1 MFGWRTGFAVY
12 PGSRSDLRIAF
23 GGGGAGG
30 LRLPDAGS
38 TFEVIFGG
46 GGGGAL
52 ATKLEIGFRGGGG
65 GRLQQK
71 ALISF
76 MGGGAGFLQIT
87 GAPPAWPNGYKHF
100 IEFLIPAENV
110 FDGPHTNFPFAIIDD
125 FSESWRAVPRPL
137 RTVAN
142 GGLIENASG
151 WDMRLELADGTPLD
165 FARREWSATTGEIYI
180 RSRIPTLPA
189 ADTRV
194 RLYFGKSVV
203 ADGQNVAGAHAAYL
217 LALDCRLGLDL
228 TGQNRFFTPTS
239 VDAGE
244 LVGDAGDYN
253 GSTSQMTLGSMAAA
267 NGLPA
272 VTLEVIVQTDDATQ
286 DGTIFSSG
294 PAAAT
299 GDGQMG
305 CVLAFER
312 DGTVG
317 GASNTISFKVHTSG
331 GGTRVEGPSFCQDT
345 EVMFLAGRW
354 TSGEAAKLFINDSFA
369 IPSSAGTAR
378 TGTTLIE
385 RG

>member
-1 MFGWRTGFAVY
+1 
-12 PGSRSDLRIAF
+12 
-23 GGGGAGG
+23 
-30 LRLPDAGS
+30 
-38 TFEVIFGG
+38 
-46 GGGGAL
+46 
-52 ATKLEIGFRGGGG
+52 
-65 GRLQQK
+65 
-71 ALISF
+71 
-76 MGGGAGFLQIT
+76 
-87 GAPPAWPNGYKHF
+87 
-100 IEFLIPAENV
+100 
-110 FDGPHTNFPFAIIDD
+110 
-125 FSESWRAVPRPL
+125 
-137 RTVAN
+137 VAN
-142 GGLIENASG
+142 GGLIENTNG

-189 ADTRV
+189 GDTRV

-203 ADGQNVAGAHAAYL
+203 ADGANQGGAYAAY
-217 LALDCRLGLDL
+217 AMATDCRTGTDL
-228 TGQNRFFTPTS
+228 KGEGNTFTPTS
-239 VDAGE
+239 VGTGTV
-244 LVGDAGDYN
+244 VGDAGDYN
-253 GSTSQMTLGSMAAA
+253 GTASQMVLGSLGAT
-267 NGLPA
+267 NGMPA
-272 VTLEVIVQTDDATQ
+272 VTVEVMVKADSAAQ